1 MLLTFV
7 LIKRNNMK
15 IIVTGSLGH
24 ISSQVATKLL
34 KDGHSVTIIS
44 SKQEKRSDI
53 ETLGAA
59 AAIGDVG
66 EKQFLISTFSGAD
79 AVYCMTPPNFSE
91 VDQVGYYERIA
102 SSYADAIDAS
112 GIKRVVH
119 LSSYGAHLPEGTGII
134 KGSYKAE
141 QILNSVSG
149 INLTHVRPS
158 YFYYNLLGFIPMIK
172 SAGFIGTVYGGEDRL
187 AMVAPDDIA
196 TVVAAEILQIDG
208 TNKLCYVTS
217 DERSCND
224 IASILGKAIG
234 KPDLKWR
241 ILPEE
246 QVFQMLLDNGVDER
260 LVRSLVELASATHS
274 GILREDFDQQP
285 VQVGKVRLED
295 FARTFHSV
303 YQHS

>member
-1 MLLTFV
+1 
-7 LIKRNNMK
+7 MK

-66 EKQFLISTFSGAD
+66 DRQFLTSIFSGAD
-79 AVYCMTPPNFSE
+79 GVYCMTPPNFSE
-91 VDQVGYYERIA
+91 VDQLGYYERIA
-102 SSYADAIDAS
+102 SSYADAIAAA
-112 GIKRVVH
+112 GVKRVVH

-285 VQVGKVRLED
+285 VQVGKVRLEN